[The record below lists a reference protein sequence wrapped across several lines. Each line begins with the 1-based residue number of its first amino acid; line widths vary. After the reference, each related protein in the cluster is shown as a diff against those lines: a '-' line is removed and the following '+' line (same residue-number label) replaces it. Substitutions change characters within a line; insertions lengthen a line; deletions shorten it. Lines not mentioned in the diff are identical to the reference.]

1 MFQLPQKQRR
11 YIIRKY
17 LIDFLI
23 KNNFQPG
30 DKLPSER
37 ELMDIFNVSRLS
49 IREAL
54 HLLSEERI
62 VKPMQGMG
70 WFLMENP
77 RLPTEDIS
85 QLKSVTQ
92 IFDTYGLK
100 IYTEVLSFN
109 IKRLENDWDEM
120 NLEADEELLSIE
132 RIRYSEMDP
141 FIYSIDEIPVKLFAE
156 LPDQKEFEGSLL
168 KVLEENYHIKVE
180 YSHAKISVVEKNDF
194 ESLHPKLQ
202 SISSWLL
209 LEQVNYNDEG
219 IPVIYSRD
227 YHRSDKLHF
236 FVRRYVA
243 HTI

>member
-1 MFQLPQKQRR
+1 MYQLPQKQRR

-23 KNNFQPG
+23 KNDYQPG
-30 DKLPSER
+30 NKLPSER
-37 ELMDIFNVSRLS
+37 ELMNIFNVSRLS

-92 IFDTYGLK
+92 IFETYGLK
-100 IYTEVLSFN
+100 IFTEVLSFKT
-109 IKRLENDWDEM
+109 IRLENDWDDM
-120 NLEADEELLSIE
+120 NLNANEEILSIE
-132 RIRYSEMDP
+132 RIRYSETDP
-141 FIYSIDEIPVKLFAE
+141 FIYSIDEIPLKLLTE
-156 LPDQKEFEGSLL
+156 LPSKNEFQGSLL
-168 KVLEENYHIKVE
+168 KVLEEKYHIKVE
-180 YSHAKISVVEKNDF
+180 YSHAKISVVESKDF
-194 ESLHPKLQ
+194 ESNHPKLLA
-202 SISSWLL
+202 ISSWML
-209 LEQVNYNDEG
+209 LEQINYNDEG

-236 FVRRYVA
+236 FVRRYVT
-243 HTI
+243 HTV